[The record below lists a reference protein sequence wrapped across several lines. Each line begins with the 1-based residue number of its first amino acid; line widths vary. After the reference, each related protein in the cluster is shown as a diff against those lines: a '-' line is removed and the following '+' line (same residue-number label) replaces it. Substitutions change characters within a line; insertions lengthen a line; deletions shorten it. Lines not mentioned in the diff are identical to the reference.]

1 MNRDNR
7 YLSEHATNNEDQM
20 TEHEQRPVNCPH
32 CGATYHWTEKTGED
46 GPVWLR
52 FCFWC
57 EQ

>member
-32 CGATYHWTEKTGED
+32 CGATYHWTEKTGD
-46 GPVWLR
+46 GTP